1 MKRNLIAPTRSAKTT
16 KVPKTARKTKSTART
31 VAAPEDR
38 APRPLD
44 LAQMLGVQLTRR
56 LKTDQVRRLRKG
68 LPGYVSVLDD
78 AARQLDE
85 DAEVLGL
92 KDVTPESLLAAQEEQ
107 KYLAARE
114 TTAEMVY
121 RAIYEQRLQVDDR
134 AMGMLLQI
142 ARRVNALAEEDPNLP
157 ARWKFLR
164 DFLGGF
170 RASAA
175 SRSER
180 DEPDTTGGP
189 SPGTTT

>member
-1 MKRNLIAPTRSAKTT
+1 MKRNLITPSRTAKTP
-16 KVPKTARKTKSTART
+16 KAPKTARKARS
-31 VAAPEDR
+31 AAPTRAATEDR
-38 APRPLD
+38 APRPQD

-68 LPGYVSVLDD
+68 LPGYVGMLDD
-78 AARQLDE
+78 AARQLQE
-85 DAEVLGL
+85 DADVLGL
-92 KDVTPESLLAAQEEQ
+92 KDVTPETLLATQEEQ
-107 KYLAARE
+107 KYLSARE
-114 TTAEMVY
+114 ATAEMVY

-134 AMGMLLQI
+134 GMGMLLQI

-175 SRSER
+175 SRSEPGT
-180 DEPDTTGGP
+180 PDTTGAP
-189 SPGTTT
+189 SPSTTA